1 MIKKGLFNMRY
12 LGLDYGTVRIG
23 VAISDP
29 DAIIAQP
36 FRTVDAKSLKKAVAE
51 IAEIC
56 KEKDVKEIVIGLP
69 LHMNGD
75 EGESA
80 SAAKK
85 LGQFINDATA
95 LKINYIDERLST
107 VSANKALNEGNVKGK
122 KKRDNVDAIAAA
134 IILQNYLDREM
145 EFNL

>member
-1 MIKKGLFNMRY
+1 MRY

-36 FRTVDAKSLKKAVAE
+36 LCTIDAKSSKNAVIEISELCKTKAIE
-51 IAEIC
+51 
-56 KEKDVKEIVIGLP
+56 EIVIGLP

-80 SAAKK
+80 AEAKK
-85 LGQFINDATA
+85 LGQFIHDATN
-95 LKINYIDERLST
+95 LKVHYIDERLST
-107 VSANKALNEGNVKGK
+107 VSANKALTEGKIKGK
-122 KKRDNVDAIAAA
+122 KKKDKVDSVAAA

-145 EFNL
+145 EMKL